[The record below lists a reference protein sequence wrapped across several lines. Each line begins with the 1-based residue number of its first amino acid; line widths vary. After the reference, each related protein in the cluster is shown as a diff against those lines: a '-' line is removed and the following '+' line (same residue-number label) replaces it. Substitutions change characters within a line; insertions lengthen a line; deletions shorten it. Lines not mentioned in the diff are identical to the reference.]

1 MQGSQGVPC
10 VGLPR
15 SLAEQAALMQKGLP
29 TSTPLNLAPFSIQ
42 RTLPGRQG
50 KSAGMAAERMQKV
63 CLPQHCTAHLRMI
76 IGLVSSSMHDGDLLC
91 EELYSL

>member
-29 TSTPLNLAPFSIQ
+29 TSATLSLAPFSIQ

-50 KSAGMAAERMQKV
+50 KSAGAAAERMQKV
-63 CLPQHCTAHLRMI
+63 CLP
-76 IGLVSSSMHDGDLLC
+76 
-91 EELYSL
+91 